1 MSTSVNEAWSLLWWN
16 NWMLF
21 LGIQDPPVLV
31 RLQISPL
38 SHVPLGADVPV
49 KQDNLKM
56 SLQFTIGNNNFSY
69 LHPPSTGVWT
79 LRGYLVA
86 PLTIHLAPLGGW
98 NSLSLQVARFF
109 APGKSWRQ
117 RCKVKNFQFW
127 RPCIFF
133 RKPCPLLARDKNK
146 TARRDCWLV
155 KETLHPTQLCKKHKW
170 G

>member
-1 MSTSVNEAWSLLWWN
+1 
-16 NWMLF
+16 MLF

-79 LRGYLVA
+79 LRGYLVEGA
-86 PLTIHLAPLGGW
+86 DTLQKSTDLFTPSPFVGTLCPSKLPSWKKWPGFSRPGNLGG
-98 NSLSLQVARFF
+98 
-109 APGKSWRQ
+109 
-117 RCKVKNFQFW
+117 
-127 RPCIFF
+127 
-133 RKPCPLLARDKNK
+133 RDAK
-146 TARRDCWLV
+146 
-155 KETLHPTQLCKKHKW
+155 
-170 G
+170 